1 MMQTHLEIFDT
12 CELKSTIV
20 CRRIIQY
27 CLQAENRT
35 EKRSGKIMSI
45 KEILQDV
52 KDTIG
57 V

>member
-1 MMQTHLEIFDT
+1 MQTHLEIFDT

-27 CLQAENRT
+27 CMAVDNKCQDRI
-35 EKRSGKIMSI
+35 GQIMSI

>member
-1 MMQTHLEIFDT
+1 MMQTRIEIFDT

-20 CRRIIQY
+20 CRRIIQC
-27 CLQAENRT
+27 CLQAENKP
-35 EKRSGKIMSI
+35 EKRYGKLMSI
-45 KEILQDV
+45 KEILKDV

>member
-1 MMQTHLEIFDT
+1 MQTRLEIFDT

-35 EKRSGKIMSI
+35 EKRYGKIMSI
-45 KEILQDV
+45 KQILQDV